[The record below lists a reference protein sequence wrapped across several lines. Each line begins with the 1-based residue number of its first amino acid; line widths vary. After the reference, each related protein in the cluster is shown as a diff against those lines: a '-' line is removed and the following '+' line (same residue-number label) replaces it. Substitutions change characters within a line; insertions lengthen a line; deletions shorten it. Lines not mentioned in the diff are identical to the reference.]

1 MFRGDVVEACTSARA
16 GTDAVAGGEGA
27 FAAEGPARR
36 AAEGRGCSGCAGNA
50 ASSRTGTLAG
60 TETIGVDS
68 RSGTA
73 LWGNG
78 AATVFIN

>member
-16 GTDAVAGGEGA
+16 GTDGVAGGEGA
-27 FAAEGPARR
+27 FAAEG
-36 AAEGRGCSGCAGNA
+36 RGFPGCAGIP
-50 ASSRTGTLAG
+50 ASPRTGTLAG

-78 AATVFIN
+78 AATVFPN